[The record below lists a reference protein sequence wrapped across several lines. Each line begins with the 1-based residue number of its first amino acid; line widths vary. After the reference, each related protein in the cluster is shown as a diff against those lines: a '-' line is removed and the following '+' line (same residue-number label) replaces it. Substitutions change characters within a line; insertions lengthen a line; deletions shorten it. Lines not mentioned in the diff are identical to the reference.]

1 MNNENSHEPK
11 PTQSWTEWV
20 EMITPKI
27 QQGVQEEIAEHLGK
41 GNPIYYLENGKSI
54 VQNSNG
60 ERFEYIDTDNG
71 IEIIGK
77 IE

>member
-1 MNNENSHEPK
+1 MTYDNSNEPK
-11 PTQSWTEWV
+11 PKQSWGQWV

-27 QQGVQEEIAEHLGK
+27 QQGVQEEIAEHKAL
-41 GNPIYYLENGKSI
+41 GNPIYYEMEDKLIVENSD
-54 VQNSNG
+54 G
-60 ERFEYIDTDNG
+60 ERFEYKHTSNG

>member
-1 MNNENSHEPK
+1 MTKENSNNPK
-11 PTQSWTEWV
+11 PKQSWTQWV

-27 QQGVQEEIAEHLGK
+27 QQGVQEEIAEHLAM
-41 GNPIYYLENGKSI
+41 GNPIYYIENGKSI
-54 VQNSNG
+54 VQNSKG
-60 ERFEYIDTDNG
+60 ERFEYKDTENG